1 MKDKYFY
8 YGTII
13 LLLIICFINYNS
25 SNSYAYEYVD
35 HNYNLFYKDNKDEL
49 SKDVRKYLN
58 DINKY
63 IFRNSNYEVYDSLVD
78 NYDFLTYFAID
89 YILDNYEYYKKSVV
103 QLDNHLYL
111 DKYNNKKTTNQ
122 YINLDIIYG
131 ITYKYFGVRDYAI
144 TNSNFNVIDN
154 YVSLSRYTDD
164 SVDMIIKN
172 LSIDNIGEYIIVN
185 VTYADNS
192 NYSYKFYIKDN
203 VLRLYNIEV

>member
-13 LLLIICFINYNS
+13 LLLIICFINYSS

-89 YILDNYEYYKKSVV
+89 YILDNYEYYKKGVV
-103 QLDNHLYL
+103 QLDNYSYF

-122 YINLDIIYG
+122 YINSDIIYG

-185 VTYADNS
+185 VTYVDNS

>member
-13 LLLIICFINYNS
+13 LLLIICFINYSS

-89 YILDNYEYYKKSVV
+89 YILDNYEYYKKGVV
-103 QLDNHLYL
+103 QLDNYSYF

-154 YVSLSRYTDD
+154 YVSLSRYTND

-185 VTYADNS
+185 VAYADNS

>member
-13 LLLIICFINYNS
+13 LLLIMCFINYNS

-63 IFRNSNYEVYDSLVD
+63 IFRNSNYEVYDSLID